1 VALRIVVLLKAVPPV
16 GSERLD
22 ASFRTVRAAA
32 LEANGNDEYTLEA
45 ALKLVEKHGGE
56 ITLLAAGPAGALD
69 AIRKGLAMGATRAV
83 HVQDDSIAGSDIR
96 ATVSVLAAALKKLE
110 FDLVL
115 AGADTSDGQ
124 AGVVGAALAAR
135 LGLPYLSYASLIEPA
150 ADAKNVKVR
159 RLTPSGYDVLEAPT
173 PALIMGTQLLGDPRY
188 PSLRGIMQARN
199 KEVQTWSLSDLGV
212 ESATVGEGAATT
224 KVLAA
229 EPPPARAGATVVR
242 EAPDAAVAKVV
253 EFLAARRLV

>member
-22 ASFRTVRAAA
+22 DNFRTIRPAG

-45 ALKLVEKHGGE
+45 ALKLVEKDGGE
-56 ITLLAAGPAGALD
+56 ITLLAVGPAGALD

-83 HVQDDSIAGSDIR
+83 HVQDDSIAGSDIP
-96 ATVSVLAAALKKLE
+96 ATVNVLAAALKKLE
-110 FDLVL
+110 YDLVL

-135 LGLPYLSYASLIEPA
+135 LGLPYLSYASLIEPS
-150 ADAKNVKVR
+150 ADATSVTIR
-159 RLTPSGYDVLEAPT
+159 RLTATGYDVLEAPT

-188 PSLRGIMQARN
+188 PSLRGIMQARS
-199 KEVQTWSLSDLGV
+199 KEVQTWSLSDIGV
-212 ESATVGEGAATT
+212 EPATVGANAATT
-224 KVLAA
+224 KVNAA
-229 EPPPARAGATVVR
+229 QPPPERGGATVVR
-242 EAPDAAVAKVV
+242 EAPDTAVGKVV
-253 EFLAARRLV
+253 DFLAARRLI